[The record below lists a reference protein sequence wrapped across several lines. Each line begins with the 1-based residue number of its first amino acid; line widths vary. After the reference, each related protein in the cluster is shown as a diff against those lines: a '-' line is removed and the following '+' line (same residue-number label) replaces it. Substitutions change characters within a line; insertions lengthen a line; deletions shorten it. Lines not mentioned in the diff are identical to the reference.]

1 MVPILYR
8 RRRPGSIKK
17 HRVWW
22 RRGASRQLT
31 DRRRGR
37 VNVGG
42 ETRVVVQQKAGG
54 KCGAAE
60 ADETFTVQ
68 RQMGEGQAGPG
79 GA

>member
-1 MVPILYR
+1 
-8 RRRPGSIKK
+8 
-17 HRVWW
+17 
-22 RRGASRQLT
+22 LT